1 MSDAIRRFDVLQSWR
16 ERTRREDQERQQ
28 IEDEDRKLAEQRQKI
43 ARDGPALNG
52 AQLAARLE
60 RTWARPRG
68 IIGWLASVDHKEI
81 GRRYVITALLFL
93 ALGGVLSLLMRLQLA
108 KPDNNLISAQ
118 RYDELFTIHGS
129 TMMFLFAV
137 PVMEGVAVYVIP
149 LMLGTRSTAFPR
161 LNAFSY
167 FLYLG
172 GGLMLW
178 GAFALNIGPDVGWFA
193 YTPLSGPQ
201 FSPGHRADVWAQ
213 MITFTE
219 VSALAA
225 AVVLV
230 TTILKARAPG
240 MTLARMPLY
249 AWAILVTAMMIMFA
263 ITAVALCS
271 SMLISDRLIGTNFY
285 NSYEHGDNLLWQ
297 HLFWFFGHPEV
308 YIIFLPATGFVSIIT
323 ETFCR
328 RPVFGHAVVVLALI
342 STGILAF
349 GLWVHH
355 MFATGLPRVGYSFYT
370 SASLAVSIPTGLQIF
385 CWLAT
390 IWEGRPR
397 FQTPMLYVVGFIVTF
412 VIGGLS
418 GVMVAA
424 VPLDLQLHDTY
435 FVVAHL
441 HYVLIG
447 GSVFPLLGA
456 LTYWYP
462 KAVGRMMSETL
473 GKISF
478 WLAFLGFQL
487 TFFPMHFSGMLGMP
501 RRVYTYPAGL
511 GLELPNLLSSIGAFV
526 LAGAILLFVINCI
539 HSFYRGAPAPANP
552 WGAATLEW
560 ATSSPPP
567 PYNFAHIPVVKSATP
582 LWDEENELSVVTGLR
597 VDEKEMLLTTVVS
610 ATPDLREPVP
620 EPSLWPFIAA
630 AATGVVFVCSIF
642 SPWSIPVGAIPI
654 AIALTAW
661 FWPKELKRTPEPV
674 IS

>member
-1 MSDAIRRFDVLQSWR
+1 MTPYDPRADEERLDR
-16 ERTRREDQERQQ
+16 ERK
-28 IEDEDRKLAEQRQKI
+28 KLV
-43 ARDGPALNG
+43 RDGPRLTG
-52 AQLAARLE
+52 ARLAARLE
-60 RTWARPRG
+60 ASWRRPPG
-68 IIGWLASVDHKEI
+68 IIGWLATVDHKEI
-81 GRRYVITALLFL
+81 GRRYIVTALVFL
-93 ALGGVLSLLMRLQLA
+93 ALGGALALAMRVQLA
-108 KPDNNLISAQ
+108 QPDQNLISPD
-118 RYDELFTIHGS
+118 RYNQLFTMHGS

-137 PVMEGVAVYVIP
+137 PVMEGVAVYIIP
-149 LMLGTRSTAFPR
+149 LMVGTRSTAFPR

-167 FLYLG
+167 FMYLF

-178 GAFALNIGPDVGWFA
+178 VAFLLNIGPDVGWFA

-201 FSPGHRADVWAQ
+201 FSPGKRADIWAQ

-230 TTILKARAPG
+230 CTILKTRAPG
-240 MTLARMPLY
+240 MTLARMPLF
-249 AWAILVTAMMIMFA
+249 AWAMLVQAVMIIFAMP
-263 ITAVALCS
+263 AVALCS

-285 NSYEHGDNLLWQ
+285 NAAEHGDALLWQ

-308 YIIFLPATGFVSIIT
+308 YIIFIPATGFVSVIC

-328 RPVFGHAVVVLALI
+328 RPVFAHAVVVLALI

-370 SASLAVSIPTGLQIF
+370 AASMSVSIPTGLQIF

-390 IWEGRPR
+390 MWDGRPQFR
-397 FQTPMLYVVGFIVTF
+397 VPMLYVVGFIITF
-412 VIGGLS
+412 VIGGLT

-435 FVVAHL
+435 FVVAHF

-447 GSVFPLLGA
+447 GAVFPLLGI

-462 KAVGRMMSETL
+462 KITGRMMSETL
-473 GKISF
+473 GRVGF
-478 WLAFLGFQL
+478 WLLFLGFQL
-487 TFFPMHFSGMLGMP
+487 TFFPMHWSGLLGMP

-526 LAGAILLFVINCI
+526 VATSVLLFVVNGLV
-539 HSFYRGAPAPANP
+539 SLYRGAIAGPNP
-552 WGAATLEW
+552 WGAPTLEW

-567 PYNFAHIPVVKSATP
+567 VYNFAHLPVVESNTP
-582 LWDEENELSVVTGLR
+582 LWDSDGELPVVTGLR
-597 VDEKEMLLTTVVS
+597 VDDKEMLLTTVV
-610 ATPDLREPVP
+610 AAAPDLREPVP
-620 EPSLWPFIAA
+620 EPSLWPFISAVA
-630 AATGVVFVCSIF
+630 VGIVFVSSIF
-642 SPWSIPVGAIPI
+642 SPWAIAVGAVPS

-661 FWPKELKRTPEPV
+661 FWPKQLKRHPEPV